1 MTAFLESDR
10 VQIRQYLGYSGLWL
24 QADPRLESAITNIQA
39 ISDGGT
45 RPDNSTQVL
54 ALAIVATL
62 QGIDTRL
69 SRLAGQVGTTAI
81 TAGGAGGGSARID
94 TVRETAR
101 LNSEG
106 RKYVHR
112 LARILDTEPRADVF
126 SAAPEEANAYPS
138 APFGGRSGY

>member
-39 ISDGGT
+39 VADGGT

-54 ALAIVATL
+54 ALAIVTTL
-62 QGIDTRL
+62 QGIDARL
-69 SRLAGQVGTTAI
+69 GRLAGQVGTTSI
-81 TAGGAGGGSARID
+81 GAGSSSAKID

-126 SAAPEEANAYPS
+126 SAAPEEANSYPS